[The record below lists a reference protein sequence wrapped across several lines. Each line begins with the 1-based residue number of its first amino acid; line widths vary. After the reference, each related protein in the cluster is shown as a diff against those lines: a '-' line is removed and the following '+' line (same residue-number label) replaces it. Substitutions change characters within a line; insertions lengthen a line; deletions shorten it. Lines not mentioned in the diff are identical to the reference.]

1 MEEVVVS
8 DVYHQ
13 IKEEIQ
19 RLQAVVAALTQERDE
34 LVYYTCPE
42 LAARYAREIGDY
54 QNRINYQKIMILEIK
69 RRIEIAQAALNR
81 EKTVTWEAVD
91 EQIHTEY
98 QDFHEKINQQ
108 FEEAE
113 EAKRQQREREYQ
125 RREYEQRWQESY
137 GEEDFQEDC
146 KEDFQEDSQSQG
158 RQERPIE
165 PPSARDLYRKII
177 KKLHPDV
184 NPNAT
189 EREKEL
195 FRKATEAYEKG
206 DIAALQDIYNEI
218 FEHAAAETDRE
229 FTYDELLTLRE
240 RLTARICSLRA
251 EIGKIRSEFPYN
263 QKILLD
269 DPEELRTKQKEFAK
283 RIHQYEKEI
292 ERLMAILERVNQEME
307 DLRRKKQARPE

>member
-1 MEEVVVS
+1 MEEIIVS

-34 LVYYTCPE
+34 LVYYICPE

-54 QNRINYQKIMILEIK
+54 QNRINYQEIMILEIK

-81 EKTVTWEAVD
+81 EKTVTREAVE
-91 EQIHTEY
+91 EQIYQEY
-98 QDFHEKINQQ
+98 HEFHEKINQQ

-113 EAKRQQREREYQ
+113 EAKRQEREREYQ
-125 RREYEQRWQESY
+125 RRAYEQRWQESY
-137 GEEDFQEDC
+137 GEEDS
-146 KEDFQEDSQSQG
+146 QEDSQSQS
-158 RQERPIE
+158 RKERPIE
-165 PPSARDLYRKII
+165 PPAARELYRRII

-189 EREKEL
+189 EHEKEL

-218 FEHAAAETDRE
+218 FEHAGAAATDRE
-229 FTYDELLTLRE
+229 FTYDELLIRKE
-240 RLTARICSLRA
+240 RLTARICSLQA

-269 DPEELRTKQKEFAK
+269 NPEELRAKQEEFAK

-292 ERLMAILERVNQEME
+292 ERLTAILERTNREME
-307 DLRRKKQARPE
+307 ELRRKNR

>member
-1 MEEVVVS
+1 MEEIIVS

-34 LVYYTCPE
+34 LVYYICPE

-54 QNRINYQKIMILEIK
+54 QNRINYQEIMILEIK

-81 EKTVTWEAVD
+81 EKTVTREAVE
-91 EQIHTEY
+91 EQIYQEY
-98 QDFHEKINQQ
+98 HAFHEKINQQ

-113 EAKRQQREREYQ
+113 EAKRQEREREYQ
-125 RREYEQRWQESY
+125 RRAYEQRWQESY
-137 GEEDFQEDC
+137 GEDDSR
-146 KEDFQEDSQSQG
+146 EDSQSQS
-158 RQERPIE
+158 RKERPIE
-165 PPSARDLYRKII
+165 PPAARELYRKII

-189 EREKEL
+189 EHEKEL

-218 FEHAAAETDRE
+218 FEHAGVAATDRE
-229 FTYDELLTLRE
+229 FTYDELLIRKE
-240 RLTARICSLRA
+240 RLTARICSLQA

-269 DPEELRTKQKEFAK
+269 NPEELRAKQEEFAK

-292 ERLMAILERVNQEME
+292 ERLTAILERTNREME
-307 DLRRKKQARPE
+307 ELRRKNR